1 MISNTVFFQENIN
14 SCDRDVSTT
23 MPPAT
28 TPTTAQPSLEVTTT
42 DTQTTSTQTTMETS
56 TPSLTTMTTTA
67 LYTTSSTTS
76 TTAAIYTT
84 AGDTTVAATTTPP
97 AVMSCDHV
105 VCENGGSCRN
115 RVTPGGAIK
124 YHCDCKLVTGNL
136 CQDGR

>member
-1 MISNTVFFQENIN
+1 MISNTLFFQENIN
-14 SCDRDVSTT
+14 SCDHDVTTT
-23 MPPAT
+23 MPPVT
-28 TPTTAQPSLEVTTT
+28 TPNTAQPSPEATTT
-42 DTQTTSTQTTMETS
+42 DTHTTSTQTTMGTS

-67 LYTTSSTTS
+67 LYTTASTTS
-76 TTAAIYTT
+76 TTAAMYTT
-84 AGDTTVAATTTPP
+84 AAATTAPP

-124 YHCDCKLVTGNL
+124 YHCDCKLHFTGNL